1 MLFEDRVLKLEGLK
15 IAFLLNRG
23 FAASEDISLICFQ
36 FFSAISRRKIWKKKI
51 KETNKKKN
59 LINRMSIVNS
69 SSHEMVGT

>member
-36 FFSAISRRKIWKKKI
+36 FFSAISRRKIWKKK
-51 KETNKKKN
+51 KLKKQTKKR
-59 LINRMSIVNS
+59 I
-69 SSHEMVGT
+69 